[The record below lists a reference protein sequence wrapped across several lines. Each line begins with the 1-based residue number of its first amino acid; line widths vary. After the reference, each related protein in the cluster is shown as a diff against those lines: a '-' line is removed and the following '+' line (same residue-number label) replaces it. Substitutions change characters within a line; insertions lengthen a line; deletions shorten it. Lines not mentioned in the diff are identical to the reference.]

1 MKIFFPKYQKNF
13 LQMLDNSIALWYNN
27 MDGTIANLYAVEN
40 WLPMLRAFNP
50 APYEQAK
57 VMVNM
62 RQLARLL
69 NKLQKQGWHIGI
81 VSWLSKQPTKEY
93 DMAVQKAKYTWL
105 YKHLPSVEFDEIKI
119 VAHGTPKATVVEHPN
134 GILFDDEQPNRIAW
148 KGQAYDEKAILEILK
163 NLSKIA

>member
-1 MKIFFPKYQKNF
+1 MKDLKEKAIYF
-13 LQMLDNSIALWYNN
+13 D

-62 RQLARLL
+62 SQLARVL

-81 VSWLSKQPTKEY
+81 VSWLSKEPTREY
-93 DMAVQKAKYTWL
+93 DIVVAKAKYTWL

-119 VAHGTPKATVVEHPN
+119 VAHGTPKSQVVLYGG
-134 GILFDDEQPNRIAW
+134 GILFDDEQGNRNEW
-148 KGQAYDEKAILEILK
+148 QGQAYDEKNILEILK
-163 NLSKIA
+163 NLVKNA